1 MTKRALV
8 SGGTGSSGGA
18 RRVAEIV
25 MRFTPVTLALATLFA
40 TVSSVGISQR
50 PDSQINPIS
59 LAWQAKGDAART
71 AGNVDAAN
79 DAYETALAA
88 DPRNR
93 AVFVALGDVA
103 RQQGLQGKA
112 LRYYQGAL
120 TLEPTD
126 MAALGGTVRALV
138 DRGAIA
144 TARENLSR
152 MKTLCRG
159 ECPQI
164 ADLNGLVDK
173 AASAPPVDTKN
184 VAAASDPKALTKQP

>member
-1 MTKRALV
+1 
-8 SGGTGSSGGA
+8 
-18 RRVAEIV
+18 
-25 MRFTPVTLALATLFA
+25 MRFTPVTLALAAVLT
-40 TVSSVGISQR
+40 TVSSVGIGQR
-50 PDSQINPIS
+50 PDSQINPTS
-59 LAWQAKGDAART
+59 VAWQARGDAARA
-71 AGNVDAAN
+71 AGDIEAAN

-93 AVFVALGDVA
+93 GVFVALGDVA

-138 DRGAIA
+138 ERGALA

-159 ECPQI
+159 DCPQI
-164 ADLNGLVDK
+164 ADLNGLVDR
-173 AASAPPVDTKN
+173 AASAPPIAAKD
-184 VAAASDPKALTKQP
+184 VAAATDPKALTKQP

>member
-1 MTKRALV
+1 
-8 SGGTGSSGGA
+8 
-18 RRVAEIV
+18 
-25 MRFTPVTLALATLFA
+25 MRFTPVTLALAALFA
-40 TVSSVGISQR
+40 TVSSVGITQR
-50 PDSQINPIS
+50 PDSRINPVS
-59 LAWQAKGDAART
+59 LAWQTKGDAARA
-71 AGNVDAAN
+71 AGDMKAAN

-112 LRYYQGAL
+112 LGYYQGAL

-138 DRGAIA
+138 ERGALA

-159 ECPQI
+159 DCPQI
-164 ADLNGLVDK
+164 ADLTGLVER
-173 AASAPPVDTKN
+173 AASAPPAAPKD
-184 VAAASDPKALTKQP
+184 VAAATDPKALTKQP

>member
-1 MTKRALV
+1 MTKQALV
-8 SGGTGSSGGA
+8 SGGTGGSGGA
-18 RRVAEIV
+18 RRVAEII
-25 MRFTPVTLALATLFA
+25 MRFTPVTLALAALFA

-50 PDSQINPIS
+50 PDSRISPVS
-59 LAWQAKGDAART
+59 LAWQAKGDAARA
-71 AGNVDAAN
+71 AGDIGAAN

-93 AVFVALGDVA
+93 AVFVTLGDVA

-138 DRGAIA
+138 ERGALA

-159 ECPQI
+159 DCPQI
-164 ADLNGLVDK
+164 ADLNGLVER
-173 AASAPPVDTKN
+173 AASAPPSAPKDVVAATDTK
-184 VAAASDPKALTKQP
+184 VLPKQP